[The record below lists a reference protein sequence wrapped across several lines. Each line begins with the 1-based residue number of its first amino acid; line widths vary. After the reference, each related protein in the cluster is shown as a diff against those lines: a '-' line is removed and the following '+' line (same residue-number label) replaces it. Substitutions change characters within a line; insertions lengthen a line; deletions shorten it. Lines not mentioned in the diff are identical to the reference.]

1 MKYISYNNHSFKKTK
16 YYHRLSK
23 TQQEDFDILSNIFYF
38 KTNNYVLENLID
50 WANLENDAMFR
61 LNFLHKNILNEVDYQ
76 YLVTLYRTGATLEAL
91 RPFIEAIRKKTTP
104 QIPYDEKCFPKKGRE
119 RIQGLYRSFNNVISL
134 FPDPMLKTCHA
145 YCSYCFRWIAFNNTE
160 VQSYTSYKDPNTPV
174 EYLKENP
181 EINEAL
187 FTGADPLT
195 LTADKIKLYV
205 DPLLEIDS
213 VKTIRFNTKAL
224 TWWPFRF
231 TTDKDAENILELFRY
246 LVASGR
252 KLTFC
257 AHLTHVK
264 ELQNDHVI
272 EAIKNIQATGAQI
285 ICQGPVVE
293 GINDTVEDWVNLWS
307 QEVALGLQPYYMFVE
322 LNHNAEASFRIP
334 LAKAVHIFQ
343 TAEKQV
349 KGLQQPFN
357 GPVFM
362 NDVHCVSIDKV
373 VNDNNE
379 KQFALKCLQS
389 PYTESEGKIE
399 LIPYNDETR
408 SAGDLV
414 AMFKPD
420 NNCKNAYT

>member
-1 MKYISYNNHSFKKTK
+1 MKYISYNNNSFKKTK
-16 YYHRLSK
+16 YYDRLSK
-23 TQQEDFDILSNIFYF
+23 AQQDDFDLLSNIFYF
-38 KTNNYVLENLID
+38 KTNNYVLDNLID
-50 WANLENDAMFR
+50 WDNLEEDPMFR
-61 LNFLHKNILNEVDYQ
+61 LNFLHKNILSEQDYQ
-76 YLVTLYRTGATLEAL
+76 HLLSLYQAGASIKVLQ
-91 RPFIEAIRKKTTP
+91 PFIELIRKKTIP
-104 QIPYDEKCFPKKGRE
+104 QIPYDEKCFPTSGGE
-119 RIQGLYRSFNNVISL
+119 RIKGLYRSFNNVISL

-160 VQSYTSYKDPNTPV
+160 VQSYTSYKDPQTPV
-174 EYLKENP
+174 EYLKANP
-181 EINEAL
+181 EINETL

-195 LTADKIKLYV
+195 LTAAKIQEYV
-205 DPLLEIDS
+205 DPLLEVDS

-231 TTDKDAENILELFRY
+231 TTDKDAENILDLFRHI
-246 LVASGR
+246 VASGR
-252 KLTFC
+252 TLTFC

-272 EAIKNIQATGAQI
+272 EAVKNIQATGAQI

-293 GINDTVEDWVNLWS
+293 GINDTIEDWVNLWS

-343 TAEKQV
+343 EAEKRV

-362 NDVHCVSIDKV
+362 NDVHCVSIDEV
-373 VNDNNE
+373 TDDNDE
-379 KQFALKCLQS
+379 KQFALKCLAS
-389 PYTESEGKIE
+389 PYVESEGQVKH
-399 LIPYNDETR
+399 IPYDKDTR
-408 SAGDLV
+408 SAGNLV
-414 AMFKPD
+414 EMFMPEEK
-420 NNCKNAYT
+420 A

>member
-16 YYHRLSK
+16 YYNRLSK
-23 TQQEDFDILSNIFYF
+23 AQQDDFDLLSNIFYF
-38 KTNNYVLENLID
+38 KTNNYVLDNLID
-50 WANLENDAMFR
+50 WDNLEEDPMFR
-61 LNFLHKNILNEVDYQ
+61 LNFLHKNILSEADYQ
-76 YLVTLYRTGATLEAL
+76 HLLGLYKAGASIDAL
-91 RPFIEAIRKKTTP
+91 QPFIELVRKKTTP
-104 QIPYDEKCFPKKGRE
+104 QIPYDEKCFPTSGGE
-119 RIQGLYRSFNNVISL
+119 RIKGLYRSFNNVISL

-160 VQSYTSYKDPNTPV
+160 VQSYTSYKDPQTPV
-174 EYLKENP
+174 EYLKANP
-181 EINEAL
+181 EINETL

-195 LTADKIKLYV
+195 LTAAKIQEYV

-231 TTDKDAENILELFRY
+231 TTDKDAENILDLFRHI
-246 LVASGR
+246 VASGR

-264 ELQNDHVI
+264 ELQNDYVI
-272 EAIKNIQATGAQI
+272 EAVKNIQATGAQI

-293 GINDTVEDWVNLWS
+293 GINDTIEDWVNLWS

-343 TAEKQV
+343 EAEKRV
-349 KGLQQPFN
+349 KGLEQPFN

-362 NDVHCVSIDKV
+362 NDVHCVSIDEV
-373 VNDNNE
+373 TNDNDE
-379 KQFALKCLQS
+379 KQFALKCLAS
-389 PYTESEGKIE
+389 PYAESEGQVKH
-399 LIPYNDETR
+399 IPYDKDTR
-408 SAGDLV
+408 SAGNLV
-414 AMFKPD
+414 EMFMPEEK
-420 NNCKNAYT
+420 A